1 MSPNWTKPIYGLVLT
16 INQIKMRSF
25 TLIIAEIEFVIRLRK
40 EAEKYVNDESR
51 CLTRIMLKFD
61 QEQERLEHELQEL
74 LGIEKG
80 DWETL
85 YMYVKIK

>member
-1 MSPNWTKPIYGLVLT
+1 
-16 INQIKMRSF
+16 MRSF